1 MGARSHQRNE
11 NGPNRFFK
19 GGWGSEDGRSGR
31 RSAESRTKVTTV
43 DEAGV
48 DRKCHNLF
56 FAGVKVLLF
65 FFPGIND
72 DITDW
77 RGIKGFL
84 VLKVGRE
91 VDAVVFADV
100 FDGVRG

>member
-1 MGARSHQRNE
+1 ML
-11 NGPNRFFK
+11 K
-19 GGWGSEDGRSGR
+19 
-31 RSAESRTKVTTV
+31 KI
-43 DEAGV
+43 
-48 DRKCHNLF
+48 RKKIAVGLTF
-56 FAGVKVLLF
+56 AMVVVAGVKVLLF

-77 RGIKGFL
+77 RGVEGFL
-84 VLKVGRE
+84 VLEVGRE

>member
-1 MGARSHQRNE
+1 
-11 NGPNRFFK
+11 
-19 GGWGSEDGRSGR
+19 
-31 RSAESRTKVTTV
+31 
-43 DEAGV
+43 
-48 DRKCHNLF
+48 
-56 FAGVKVLLF
+56 LF

-77 RGIKGFL
+77 RGIKSFL
-84 VLKVGRE
+84 VLEVGRE